1 MTQHEEGSR
10 GDYWDSVKSMAE
22 EIFEACDE
30 DSEPIAGSTRLH
42 EEVDGTAWVI
52 YYGQAVDVLRYSDH
66 DDAIFEEM
74 GEDALQG
81 CRDMGAV
88 YCRAAY
94 YAMMQD
100 IIEYAEN
107 NLPDPT
113 ITYTLRW
120 KWELEDWPAEEE
132 EALDTEEED
141 DEEDFNTL
149 PQAREAAQKKREEL
163 DELLTSRQWTSEEHE
178 ITIVDSEGDEH
189 ALADAPPTRTTPL

>member
-1 MTQHEEGSR
+1 MTEHEEGSR

-52 YYGQAVDVLRYSDH
+52 YYGKALDVLKYSDH

-74 GEDALQG
+74 GDDALHG
-81 CRDMGAV
+81 CKSMGDV
-88 YCRAAY
+88 YSRAAY

-100 IIEYAEN
+100 IIAEAEN

-113 ITYTLRW
+113 ITYTLQW
-120 KWELEDWPAEEE
+120 KWTLEDWPEEEE
-132 EALDTEEED
+132 EALDTEEEE

-149 PQAREAAQKKREEL
+149 SQAREAAQKKREEL
-163 DELLTSRQWTSEEHE
+163 DELLAARRWTSVEDE

-189 ALADAPPTRTTPL
+189 DVKAPQPGGR